1 MRKFRR
7 TLYCLLST
15 VVLTGCASSSNQ
27 LLKERENQPDN
38 VFDNV
43 FGTEE
48 ESTVAQING
57 VPADYISDGEPSFP
71 SSTLSIPALHTLAL
85 SDTTFCSIFLSG
97 SNAILV
103 GTGTNDQDAQ
113 TIVSYL
119 DSLSVKECV
128 ILLPDLAASEA
139 GGISALL
146 SLMEDRIATVILPI
160 VSTDE
165 FTAIV
170 FDDVAAR
177 YLIHMPT
184 EGETYQCFGYDL
196 TFFYPYGANPA
207 TSDSGFAIQIATDT
221 VKTLLLS
228 GTDTDMLNTF
238 ISNKKLSAD
247 IVINYSSAFSATVYS
262 ELGGRYAYSP
272 FINDSVL
279 EVRSQYQF
287 ASQFQ
292 KAGYSLSCPDTDG
305 TCVYLLGSTISVRT
319 HVGSDSSY
327 TLLQTQ
333 EETTLSDDATVF
345 WDGVYYHKSAGC
357 ININTDALLR
367 EITLKKAEDNGY
379 GICPNCWKN

>member
-1 MRKFRR
+1 MRKFKK
-7 TLYCLLST
+7 TLYCLLSA
-15 VVLTGCASSSNQ
+15 VVLTGCASPGNQ
-27 LLKERENQPDN
+27 LLKERENQPD
-38 VFDNV
+38 DV

-71 SSTLSIPALHTLAL
+71 SGTLSIPALHTLAL

-97 SNAILV
+97 SNAIII

-119 DSLSVKECV
+119 DSLSVTVCV
-128 ILLPDLAASEA
+128 VLLPDLAESEA
-139 GGISALL
+139 GGMSALL
-146 SLMEDRIATVILPI
+146 SLLKDRIATVILPV

-165 FTAIV
+165 FTAAV
-170 FDDVAAR
+170 FDDVAAL
-177 YLIHMPT
+177 YPIHMPT
-184 EGETYQCFGYDL
+184 EGETYQCIGYDL
-196 TFFYPYGANPA
+196 TFFYPYGTTPA
-207 TSDSGFAIQIATDT
+207 TSDSGFAIQISTDT

-228 GTDTDMLNTF
+228 GTDTDMLNTL
-238 ISNKKLSAD
+238 ISNRKLSAD
-247 IVINYSSAFSATVYS
+247 IVINYSGVFSDTVYS

-292 KAGYSLSCPDTDG
+292 EVGYSLSCPDTDG

-319 HVGSDSSY
+319 HVGADSSY
-327 TLLQTQ
+327 TLPQTQ

-345 WDGVYYHKSAGC
+345 WDGTYYHQSAGC
-357 ININTDALLR
+357 VNINTDALLR
-367 EITLKKAEDNGY
+367 EITLKTAETNGY
-379 GICPNCWKN
+379 DICPNCWKN